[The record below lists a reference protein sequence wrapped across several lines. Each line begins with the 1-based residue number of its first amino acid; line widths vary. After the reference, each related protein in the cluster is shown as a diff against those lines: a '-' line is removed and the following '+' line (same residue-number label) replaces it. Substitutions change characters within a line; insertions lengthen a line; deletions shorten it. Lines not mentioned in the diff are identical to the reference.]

1 MKDWIRISML
11 KWRYGLRLMED
22 IQKLRHAPQRSDVV
36 LEFLKF
42 FSLVHLDIGVKRDFL
57 TAVAIS

>member
-1 MKDWIRISML
+1 
-11 KWRYGLRLMED
+11 MED